1 MPNRRAFTLIELL
14 VVIAIIAILL
24 AIIIPALGGA
34 RTIARRTA
42 TQALMTDLAN
52 AITQFGQDNSG
63 RMPGYFTQQTLGR
76 NPHRQGLTVLENAM
90 LELAGTRQITSTSAL
105 EQPGG
110 APGESVVLRGEEP
123 KGAQVHVNPDLA
135 GVGDDV
141 YFVPPARNYV
151 AQPIGKQAG
160 KPGATAAEGE
170 KQLPDLVDFFGSP
183 ILLWIEDDSAPRATT
198 TEAEFAAGEYRR
210 DAQHP
215 SRFYWRANQGFLSS
229 TSLGKIGKDQ
239 TVESLIGAATNP
251 NNEVVGSLLGLLG
264 DPKGPTP
271 ANYDQNTVLPG
282 SPRGRFV
289 IHSAGADGVYLGR
302 KDRGG
307 RRLPSADPV
316 LRYAWNFYVPGTNEK
331 YTDSKGAITV
341 EDVLDGF
348 DDLVVPGGN

>member
-1 MPNRRAFTLIELL
+1 MPSRRAFTLIELL

-76 NPHRQGLTVLENAM
+76 NPQGQGLTVLENAM
-90 LELAGTRQITSTSAL
+90 LELAGTRQITSTSAHG
-105 EQPGG
+105 QPGG
-110 APGESVVLRGEEP
+110 APGESVVLQGVKPE
-123 KGAQVHVNPDLA
+123 GVQVNPDLA

-198 TEAEFAAGEYRR
+198 TEPEFAAGEYHPS
-210 DAQHP
+210 AQHP

-229 TSLGKIGKDQ
+229 TSLGKLGKDQ
-239 TVESLIGAATNP
+239 TVESLIGATNP

-271 ANYDQNTVLPG
+271 ANYDRNSVLPG

-302 KDRGG
+302 KERGG

-316 LRYAWNFYVPGTNEK
+316 LRYAWNFYVPGSDTK

-348 DDLVVPGGN
+348 DDVVVPGGN

>member
-42 TQALMTDLAN
+42 TQALMEDLKN

-63 RMPGYFTQQTLGR
+63 RMPGYFSQQTLGM
-76 NPHRQGLTVLENAM
+76 NVQDQGLTVLENAM
-90 LELAGTRQITSTSAL
+90 LELAGTRQITATHSL
-105 EQPGG
+105 GG
-110 APGESVVLRGEEP
+110 DPNSVPLHGRKPEGLM
-123 KGAQVHVNPDLA
+123 VNPDLA

-151 AQPIGKQAG
+151 AQVQGKQVG
-160 KPGATAAEGE
+160 KFGAAAPEGQ

-198 TEAEFAAGEYRR
+198 TAAEFAVAEYRLS
-210 DAQHP
+210 AQHP

-229 TSLGKIGKDQ
+229 TSLGRMGKDQ
-239 TVESLIGAATNP
+239 TVESLIGAANP
-251 NNEVVGSLLGLLG
+251 NPEVVGSLLGLLG

-271 ANYDQNTVLPG
+271 TNYDSTSVLPG

-289 IHSAGADGVYLGR
+289 VHSAGADGVFLGR
-302 KDRGG
+302 KERGG
-307 RRLPSADPV
+307 RRLPSADPT
-316 LRYAWNFYVPGTNEK
+316 LRYAWNFYVPGSNTK
-331 YTDSKGAITV
+331 YTDSSGAITV

-348 DDLVVPGGN
+348 DDVVVPGGN

>member
-1 MPNRRAFTLIELL
+1 MRNRRAFTLIELL
-14 VVIAIIAILL
+14 VVIAIVAILL

-63 RMPGYFTQQTLGR
+63 RMPGYFSQQTLGM
-76 NPHRQGLTVLENAM
+76 NPQGQGLTVLENAM
-90 LELAGTRQITSTSAL
+90 LELAGSRQITATHAL
-105 EQPGG
+105 GG
-110 APGESVVLRGEEP
+110 DPNSVPLHGRKPEGL
-123 KGAQVHVNPDLA
+123 QVNPDLA

-141 YFVPPARNYV
+141 YFIPPARNYV
-151 AQPIGKQAG
+151 AQVQGKQVG
-160 KPGATAAEGE
+160 KFGAAAPEGQ

-198 TEAEFAAGEYRR
+198 MWEEFAFGEYRLS
-210 DAQHP
+210 AAHP
-215 SRFYWRANQGFLSS
+215 SRFYWRANQGFLAS

-239 TVESLIGAATNP
+239 TVESLIGAANP
-251 NNEVVGSLLGLLG
+251 NNEVVQSLIGLLG

-271 ANYDQNTVLPG
+271 ANYDQNSVLPG

-302 KDRGG
+302 KERGG

-316 LRYAWNFYVPGTNEK
+316 LRYAWNFYVPGSDTK

-348 DDLVVPGGN
+348 DDVVVPGGN